1 LLLSNLYTACKIEI
15 AVQIYKLTS
24 RVFLTLT
31 NSNRPFQ
38 LASAPSQSTA
48 SQSDAG
54 ALDESAVQL
63 VKSSAPKSQD
73 QLKSKLSVQ

>member
-1 LLLSNLYTACKIEI
+1 MLSNLYTACKIEI
-15 AVQIYKLTS
+15 AAQTYRLTS

-31 NSNRPFQ
+31 NSNSLFQ

-54 ALDESAVQL
+54 ALDESAMQL
-63 VKSSAPKSQD
+63 EKSSAPKSQD
-73 QLKSKLSVQ
+73 QLKSKLLVQ